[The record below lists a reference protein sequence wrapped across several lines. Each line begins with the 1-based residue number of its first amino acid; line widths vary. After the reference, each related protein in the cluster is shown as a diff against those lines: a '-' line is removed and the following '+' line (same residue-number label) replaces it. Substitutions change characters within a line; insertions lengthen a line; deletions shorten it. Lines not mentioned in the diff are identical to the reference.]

1 MPLVK
6 SVLKSKIKNALLSE
20 NGDDAT
26 QGQKEAAE
34 RLASKL
40 SNAIDS
46 YIRSATVS
54 STGANSGGPV
64 ISTST
69 GIS

>member
-6 SVLKSKIKNALLSE
+6 SVLRTKLKNALLSE
-20 NGDDAT
+20 KGDDAT
-26 QGQKEAAE
+26 QKQKEAAE

-46 YIRSATVS
+46 YIRSATVA

-69 GIS
+69 SIS